1 MNNPVIFLQK
11 YEFII
16 ITTIYF
22 TFFSFLTSSYA
33 GNLTSFKFPDSRAK
47 DAKDAKDTRFQ
58 WKESRAEDAENTKAP
73 RGKHKTPWKESR
85 AKDAENAKDF
95 PMSIWRMPTLILQN
109 FAKLCGFARERTNK
123 HRAENAKAQRWKHR
137 LHSRLRGY
145 FANFAPICVA
155 RGAIILILQKLCES
169 LRLCARKND

>member
-11 YEFII
+11 YEIII

-22 TFFSFLTSSYA
+22 TFFSFLMSSYA

-58 WKESRAEDAENTKAP
+58 WKESRAKN
-73 RGKHKTPWKESR
+73 
-85 AKDAENAKDF
+85 AENAKDF

-123 HRAENAKAQRWKHR
+123 HRAENAKDQRWKYR

-155 RGAIILILQKLCES
+155 RGAIILILHYT
-169 LRLCARKND
+169 LRTFAALREKKGLSHSFSKT